1 MGPAATAQASIA
13 AVTAV
18 HQTLVDRYARQAV
31 RFAYHILGSSE
42 DAEDVAQEALIR
54 ALYARA
60 RFRQEAAFS
69 TWLYRVVHNL
79 CIDRLR
85 AKQRAGLVPLEDH
98 AHTLVSSDS
107 RQAFDRVLDLQ
118 ALVQA
123 LRSLPPALRS
133 IVLLRDV
140 EGLSYR
146 ELAAVF
152 RIPVGTVKSRLNH
165 ARRLL
170 RCALEAQQ

>member
-18 HQTLVDRYARQAV
+18 HQTLVDRYARQAM
-31 RFAYHILGSSE
+31 RFAYHILGSAE

-60 RFRQEAAFS
+60 KFRQEAAFS

-98 AHTLVSSDS
+98 AYALGGNSH
-107 RQAFDRVLDLQ
+107 QHFDRVLEQQ
-118 ALVQA
+118 AIGQA
-123 LRSLPPALRS
+123 LRSLPSSLRS

-146 ELAAVF
+146 ELATVF
-152 RIPVGTVKSRLNH
+152 RIPIGTVKSRLNH
-165 ARRLL
+165 ARHLL
-170 RCALEAQQ
+170 RAALEEQR

>member
-1 MGPAATAQASIA
+1 MGPTATAQAGIA

-31 RFAYHILGSSE
+31 RFAYHILGSAE

-85 AKQRAGLVPLEDH
+85 ARQRAGLVPLEDH
-98 AHTLVSSDS
+98 AYTLRSSD
-107 RQAFDRVLDLQ
+107 QPFDRVLNQQ
-118 ALVQA
+118 AIGQA
-123 LRSLPPALRS
+123 LRALPAPLRS
-133 IVLLRDV
+133 MVLLRDV
-140 EGLSYR
+140 EGLSYQ
-146 ELAAVF
+146 ELAGVF
-152 RIPVGTVKSRLNH
+152 RIPIGTVKSRLNH
-165 ARRLL
+165 ARRVL
-170 RCALEAQQ
+170 RQALEGQK